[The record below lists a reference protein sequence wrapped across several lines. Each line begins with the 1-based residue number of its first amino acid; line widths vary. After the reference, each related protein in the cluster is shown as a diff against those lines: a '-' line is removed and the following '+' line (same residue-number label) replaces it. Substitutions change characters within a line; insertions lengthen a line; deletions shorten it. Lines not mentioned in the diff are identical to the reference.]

1 MSRPC
6 KISLFSIPT
15 LLAIIF
21 FSTPFNAS
29 AQTDAQKTK
38 KNKNQYETHGGAEDK
53 ESRRV
58 DFTVVSNPELEDEAE
73 ISMQLN
79 TILYCDE
86 LFYSNEEAE
95 DVNKLVELD
104 VISSSRN
111 LDKTLYL
118 LVSRFSLDHAKENGR
133 KDLKKLVVDLQK
145 SSAADNI
152 PTDLLDRLN
161 KIVEESSLDEGG
173 QLLDEANL
181 FFEQTGRRVVL
192 GEDGLLELEVQKGRL
207 VKWYGL
213 SKGEKTLL
221 CLLLITFLN
230 RNNGVVY
237 LFDEPD
243 LSLHISWQEML
254 LPALRRLAP
263 N

>member
-1 MSRPC
+1 MS
-6 KISLFSIPT
+6 KIIKHESWNLLGHEKLVTIGLGSDLVILTGYNGVGKST
-15 LLAIIF
+15 LLAAIHAAVTSLHEGRYL
-21 FSTPFNAS
+21 FSRIDWAQRFYLEENVRVVNARLSNSS
-29 AQTDAQKTK
+29 AEKGERGSFKINAAQMPIKDIYKLLESRFQKTK

-173 QLLDEANL
+173 S
-181 FFEQTGRRVVL
+181 F
-192 GEDGLLELEVQKGRL
+192 
-207 VKWYGL
+207 
-213 SKGEKTLL
+213 
-221 CLLLITFLN
+221 
-230 RNNGVVY
+230 
-237 LFDEPD
+237 
-243 LSLHISWQEML
+243 
-254 LPALRRLAP
+254 
-263 N
+263 